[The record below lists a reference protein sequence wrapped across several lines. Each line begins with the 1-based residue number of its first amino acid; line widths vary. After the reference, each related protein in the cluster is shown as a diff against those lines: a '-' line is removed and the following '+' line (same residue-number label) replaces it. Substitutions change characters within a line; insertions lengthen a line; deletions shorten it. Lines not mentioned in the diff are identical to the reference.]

1 MEFVVVTAQPCVPVS
16 PQVLPSPSTITGSHE
31 GRCAL
36 GTPLGRSRKEV
47 TCRQEP

>member
-1 MEFVVVTAQPCVPVS
+1 MDVNSFTAQPCLRLA
-16 PQVLPSPSTITGSHE
+16 PQVVPRPSTITGNHE

-36 GTPLGRSRKEV
+36 GTPLRRSRKEV